1 MTDVATAVA
10 APAESIFATATVT
23 DLQAYR
29 RQGAARQMAQQPIAT
44 HFQSARD
51 GWSLSAFHPFAGSA
65 RTNLR

>member
-10 APAESIFATATVT
+10 APAESTLATATVT

-29 RQGAARQMAQQPIAT
+29 RQGAARQTAQQPMAT

-51 GWSLSAFHPFAGSA
+51 GWSLSAFHPFAGAA